1 MKISSYYKALKEM
14 DTPDCPDTPDIFNL
28 TSIIQDQIQALEIT
42 QLGEMHPYHTGT
54 IRPEQF
60 EKLDKSNL

>member
-1 MKISSYYKALKEM
+1 M

>member
-1 MKISSYYKALKEM
+1 MNLASYFKLRKEL
-14 DTPDCPDTPDIFNL
+14 DTPDTPDTPDIFNL
-28 TSIIQDQIQALEIT
+28 TSIIQDQIQDLEIT